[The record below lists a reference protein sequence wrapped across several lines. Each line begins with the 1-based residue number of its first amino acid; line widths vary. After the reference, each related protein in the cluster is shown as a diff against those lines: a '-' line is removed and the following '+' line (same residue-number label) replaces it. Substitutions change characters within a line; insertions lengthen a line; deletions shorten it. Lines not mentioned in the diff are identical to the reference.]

1 MRKTV
6 EYIFFVAAL
15 QKQKE
20 HKSETSH
27 KDVTILL
34 VGTGVLDGPLA
45 QDLICR
51 KQIDNPDRFQCLS
64 GLYLICSTNWNLTL
78 SQFENL
84 FLYYFFAPS
93 TLVAF
98 RALQVSSRSSVHRI
112 KCLLI
117 GRYDLVATIFALVS
131 THADFK
137 L

>member
-64 GLYLICSTNWNLTL
+64 GLYLICSTNWNLSLCISPPSLFSKTTL
-78 SQFENL
+78 QQLHKYSIL
-84 FLYYFFAPS
+84 
-93 TLVAF
+93 
-98 RALQVSSRSSVHRI
+98 R
-112 KCLLI
+112 
-117 GRYDLVATIFALVS
+117 
-131 THADFK
+131 
-137 L
+137 